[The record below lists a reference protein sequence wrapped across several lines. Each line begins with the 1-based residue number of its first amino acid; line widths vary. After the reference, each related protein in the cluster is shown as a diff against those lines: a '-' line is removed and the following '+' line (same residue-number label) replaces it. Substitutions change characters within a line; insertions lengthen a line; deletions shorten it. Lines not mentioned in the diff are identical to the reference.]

1 VRQEDVDS
9 GYRFDSRLQRP
20 ASSLNRFWLR
30 DCVFGPQSDDDQ
42 DERIQLIGGRLSHSV
57 LVQLSNSKNDGSEK
71 CAAHRT
77 FYIDSE

>member
-30 DCVFGPQSDDDQ
+30 DCVFGLQSDDDR

-57 LVQLSNSKNDGSEK
+57 LVQLQKRWQREVCSTS
-71 CAAHRT
+71 H